1 MNGGNWNGGPWGGA
15 LGGPGP
21 VQPYNGWVPLDQ
33 GYRESQRDL
42 NSLRDFM
49 RNNPDFATDYLNLMH
64 ALNPAYQNDA
74 ELEGRISREVLPNIE
89 RLELE
94 LRRKLDE
101 KSGDQVRSAGT
112 ETIPQGYSDAVAD
125 YYRKLS
131 KGK

>member
-1 MNGGNWNGGPWGGA
+1 
-15 LGGPGP
+15 
-21 VQPYNGWVPLDQ
+21 
-33 GYRESQRDL
+33 L
-42 NSLRDFM
+42 NQLRDFM
-49 RNNPDFATDYLNLMH
+49 RTNPDFASDYLNLMH
-64 ALNPAYQNDA
+64 ALNSGVGNDA

-101 KSGDQVRSAGT
+101 KNGDQVRSAGT
-112 ETIPQGYSDAVAD
+112 ETIPQGYSEAVAD

>member
-1 MNGGNWNGGPWGGA
+1 
-15 LGGPGP
+15 
-21 VQPYNGWVPLDQ
+21 VQPYNGQIPLDQ

-42 NSLRDFM
+42 NGLRDFM

-64 ALNPAYQNDA
+64 TLNPVAQNDA
-74 ELEGRISREVLPNIE
+74 ELQGRISREVLPNIE

-101 KSGDQVRSAGT
+101 KNGDQVRSAGT